1 MRFSSRKHYGVM
13 RTIITRFLVTCLMAI
28 SLHGFGTDEHVFK
41 VQGEE
46 ALITLADAADKSG
59 DTVPNLGAVCD
70 ICEVVHQYV
79 AINTNALALPMAARD
94 SEALSFLSPSGRHAN
109 DILHPPTA

>member
-1 MRFSSRKHYGVM
+1 MQTLLTRIL
-13 RTIITRFLVTCLMAI
+13 IIGLMAI

-46 ALITLADAADKSG
+46 ALTILADATDKSG
-59 DTVPNLGAVCD
+59 DTVPGLGAACD

-79 AINTNALALPMAARD
+79 AINTSALALPMAVQD
-94 SEALSFLSPSGRHAN
+94 SEALPLLFPLGRHAS
-109 DILHPPTA
+109 DIIHPPTA